1 MMSEKCKITFI
12 FETDKNPVAEM
23 YNEYSDGTSIKG
35 TGNEIVGLCRDFVED
50 LIKFPLDGNKKIPNI
65 KLNKKDVN

>member
-12 FETDKNPVAEM
+12 FETGKKPVAEM

-35 TGNEIVGLCRDFVED
+35 TGNEIVGLCKDFIEK
-50 LIKFPLDGNKKIPNI
+50 LINEPPTEQNELPHINI
-65 KLNKKDVN
+65 N